1 MQILPRGKFFPSTG
15 ATSLSDCTDCPTGR
29 YSVEYAALSECTQC
43 TAGKY
48 NENTASTLAS
58 SCVNC
63 AMGTYN
69 TNVGSGAASDC
80 AFCPTGK
87 VNPDTA
93 GASSVSACSVNCAA
107 GQGASSDST
116 SCESCTAGTYGPE
129 IGLGCFE
136 CGRGKYSEAV
146 GATAETQCVLCPEGK
161 SSPLEGAPSHCET
174 CTAGTYAAGEGFA
187 SCSTCNPGT
196 SCGEGATEMETCQA
210 GSASGAGSSSCT
222 ICPKGSYSSASG
234 ASACVTCD
242 AGKYCPQGATEMQT
256 CPSGKYSNTGASSCT
271 TCSEGSYSSDENGP
285 TECLTCQAGTSCP
298 GGSIQA
304 TLCRKGRFS
313 NFGATF
319 CTPCPPYTI
328 APESSASACSACDY
342 NLVAN
347 DERTECI
354 CQQGY
359 YTGENPKKSLPVPDG
374 VSPNTAGMTTETL
387 DILTGYWRTSS
398 TSTVILRCQS
408 VEHCKGGV
416 DTGDLCADGYT
427 GPLCAVCT
435 SGYASTGFGES
446 LTCNSCSAN
455 SKATVAIMT
464 ASILTILAAS
474 LACYL
479 KRSGETSQVSLGQR
493 SHVASEAISSVAK
506 KVEKYQLIVKIIFT
520 YFQVVGSLG
529 FIYSLKFPPIYS
541 AVTNVLGGIV
551 SLDFISFMPLG
562 CIAPAD
568 FYSQLVAYTAI
579 PVILS
584 AMLIAYYIKLS
595 NSPDPNANDLKVKV
609 FQVFLTLTFIVLPS
623 VSIKIFSTFACQR
636 FDGDY
641 GSYLKADFS
650 INCNSD
656 EHKAYQTYAALMILL
671 FPIGVPVMYFVLL
684 YKKREKLDPGQRHF
698 ATRTSEEDAL
708 KEALAIRAKLEL
720 EDSSLRSLSFLYS
733 SYEPRMWWFEVFETL
748 RRLCLTGFLVF
759 LAPGT
764 AAQVCFSMIMCM
776 GSMRVYSGCSPFISD
791 FYDSFSEVAQ
801 WQLFFTMFGALAI
814 KANLD
819 QENIQDKTYFDII
832 LTLVQ
837 FCPALIIVLSY
848 KRRHLEEVRL
858 AAQSVDVD
866 IIAPVANQLRRLSTQ
881 IGKVLG
887 GGEVGDVE
895 MAELPRQK
903 ARKGGEKTV
912 QRVNSVGMANA
923 LAMGKGNK
931 GKGKRSSST
940 NNRNIERPDDL

>member
-1 MQILPRGKFFPSTG
+1 MFRCSPVSDQCIPCTGSTYTSSAGQASCSTCTGGTWATTDNTGCTSDSTCPLGEGQAASGGTCEICPNGKYSDTNDASQCKFCSAGKFFPSTG

-29 YSVEYAALSECTQC
+29 YSVEYAALGECTAC
-43 TAGKY
+43 VSGKY

-58 SCVNC
+58 SCNDC
-63 AMGTYN
+63 ARGTYN

-80 AFCPTGK
+80 VFCPTGK
-87 VNPDTA
+87 INPDTT
-93 GASSVSACSVNCAA
+93 GASSVSACSIDCAA
-107 GQGASSDST
+107 GEGASSDST
-116 SCESCTAGTYGPE
+116 SCESCTAGTYGPAT
-129 IGLGCFE
+129 GLGCFQ

-146 GATAETQCVLCPEGK
+146 GATAEIQCVLCPEGK

-222 ICPKGSYSSASG
+222 VCPEGSYSSASG

-242 AGKYCPQGATEMQT
+242 AGKFCPEGATEMQT
-256 CPSGKYSNTGASSCT
+256 CPK
-271 TCSEGSYSSDENGP
+271 
-285 TECLTCQAGTSCP
+285 GT
-298 GGSIQA
+298 
-304 TLCRKGRFS
+304 FS
-313 NFGATF
+313 NFGASA
-319 CTPCPPYTI
+319 CTDCGPSTI
-328 APESSASACSACDY
+328 APESSASACLACDTY
-342 NLVAN
+342 QEGN
-347 DERTECI
+347 DERTECV

-359 YTGENPKKSLPVPDG
+359 YVGEDANKALPVPDG
-374 VSPNTAGMTTETL
+374 VSPNTAGMTLEIL
-387 DILTGYWRTSS
+387 DVLPGYWRTSS

-416 DTGDLCADGYT
+416 DTDNLCADGYT
-427 GPLCAVCT
+427 GPLCAVCS

-446 LTCNSCSAN
+446 LTCKACSAN

-474 LACYL
+474 LVCYL
-479 KRSGETSQVSLGQR
+479 KRSGETSQVSLGRR
-493 SHVASEAISSVAK
+493 SRVASEAISSVAK
-506 KVEKYQLIVKIIFT
+506 KVEKYQPIVKIIFT

-541 AVTNVLGGIV
+541 TATNIFGGIV

-656 EHKAYQTYAALMILL
+656 EHKAFQTYAALMILL

-684 YKKREKLDPGQRHF
+684 YKKREKLDPGQGLF
-698 ATRTSEEDAL
+698 ASTTSPEGAL
-708 KEALAIRAKLEL
+708 EKALSIRAKHES
-720 EDSSLRSLSFLYS
+720 EDTLLLSLRFLYS

-759 LAPGT
+759 LSPGT
-764 AAQVCFSMIMCM
+764 AAQIIFSMIMCM
-776 GSMRVYSGCSPFISD
+776 FAMRVYSGCSPFISTL
-791 FYDSFSEVAQ
+791 YDSFSEVSQ

-814 KANLD
+814 KVNVDEKDL
-819 QENIQDKTYFDII
+819 QGKEYFDIL
-832 LTLVQ
+832 LTLIQ
-837 FCPALIIVLSY
+837 FLPALVVLLSY
-848 KRRHLEEVRL
+848 RSKHMKEVNLDIIKPASEGFRKMSTQVKREEVG
-858 AAQSVDVD
+858 D
-866 IIAPVANQLRRLSTQ
+866 IEFANFDELNETSAVTTFKT
-881 IGKVLG
+881 GEVLG
-887 GGEVGDVE
+887 GG
-895 MAELPRQK
+895 
-903 ARKGGEKTV
+903 
-912 QRVNSVGMANA
+912 
-923 LAMGKGNK
+923 
-931 GKGKRSSST
+931 
-940 NNRNIERPDDL
+940 